1 MSGASDNHVQLKF
14 AMLGPFRLEWQNR
27 HFQHHLGGPTLEGLA
42 YLAFNANQ
50 PVRKE
55 KIAAMLWPDRT
66 DKSSRGLLSTALWR
80 IRCCLKPIRYLAL
93 TTDAGCVNL
102 TLPHHPHVDAVEL
115 EAAVMA
121 AHAAA
126 QSANSF
132 RLPDC
137 KRQALACI
145 IGTDDREF
153 LEGMTADWILAER
166 ERIFNLQ
173 VRGLILLMNDL
184 SERGL
189 FEEALM
195 IGRRILH
202 LDPFRE
208 CVHRLVMWLYVLAGQ
223 QGNAIRQFNQYE
235 ANLKQEL
242 GIAPMIETVML
253 KEHILDPQAVLTGGD
268 SCNQTPFKPTAP
280 ASLFDRIHEV
290 EQSRQNVLSLLNTS
304 SMV

>member
-1 MSGASDNHVQLKF
+1 MSGASDDHAQLKF
-14 AMLGPFRLEWQNR
+14 SMLGPFRMEWRNR
-27 HFQHHLGGPTLEGLA
+27 HFQLHLGGPTLEGLA

-80 IRCCLKPIRYLAL
+80 IRSCLKPIRSVSL
-93 TTDAGCVNL
+93 TTDSGCICL
-102 TLPHHPHVDAVEL
+102 TLPRHPEVDVLEL
-115 EAAVMA
+115 EAAVTA
-121 AHAAA
+121 AHTAT
-126 QSANSF
+126 QTANCF
-132 RLPDC
+132 CLPEC
-137 KRQALACI
+137 KRQALAGI
-145 IGTDDREF
+145 TGTDDREF

-195 IGRRILH
+195 IGRRVLR

-208 CVHRLVMWLYVLAGQ
+208 CVHRQVMWLYVLAGQ
-223 QGNAIRQFNQYE
+223 QGNAILQFNQYE

-242 GIAPMIETVML
+242 GIAPMIETIML
-253 KEHILDPQAVLTGGD
+253 KEHILNPQAAVNGEIGG
-268 SCNQTPFKPTAP
+268 NQIAPEPTTP
-280 ASLFDRIHEV
+280 ASLLDRMHEV
-290 EQSRQNVLSLLNTS
+290 AQNRQNVLSLLNTS
-304 SMV
+304 SLV

>member
-1 MSGASDNHVQLKF
+1 MGVFERANECLVPPMITPSEVFNAWPIPNGMEEPAFSIASC
-14 AMLGPFRLEWQNR
+14 
-27 HFQHHLGGPTLEGLA
+27 GPTLEGLA

-80 IRCCLKPIRYLAL
+80 IRSCLKPIGSLSL
-93 TTDAGCVNL
+93 TTDSGCICL
-102 TLPHHPHVDAVEL
+102 TLPRHPEVDVLEL
-115 EAAVMA
+115 ETAVTA
-121 AHAAA
+121 AHAAT
-126 QSANSF
+126 QTANCF
-132 RLPDC
+132 CLPDC
-137 KRQALACI
+137 KRQALAGI
-145 IGTDDREF
+145 TGTDDREF

-195 IGRRILH
+195 IGRRVLR

-208 CVHRLVMWLYVLAGQ
+208 CVHRQVMWLYVLA
-223 QGNAIRQFNQYE
+223 
-235 ANLKQEL
+235 
-242 GIAPMIETVML
+242 
-253 KEHILDPQAVLTGGD
+253 
-268 SCNQTPFKPTAP
+268 
-280 ASLFDRIHEV
+280 ASRAMRSSSSISMRPIS
-290 EQSRQNVLSLLNTS
+290 SRNWASHR
-304 SMV
+304 

>member
-1 MSGASDNHVQLKF
+1 MSGASSDHVQLKF
-14 AMLGPFRLEWQNR
+14 AMLGPFRVEWKNR
-27 HFQHHLGGPTLEGLA
+27 HFQLHLGGPTLEGLA
-42 YLAFNANQ
+42 FLAFNANQ

-80 IRCCLKPIRYLAL
+80 IRCCLKPIRNVSL
-93 TTDAGCVNL
+93 TTEAGCVNL
-102 TLPHHPHVDAVEL
+102 TLPHSPDVDVLEL

-121 AHAAA
+121 AHTAT
-126 QSANSF
+126 QSANCF

-137 KRQALACI
+137 KRQALARTT
-145 IGTDDREF
+145 GTDDREF

-195 IGRRILH
+195 IGRRVLH

-208 CVHRLVMWLYVLAGQ
+208 CVHRQVMWLYVLTGQ

-235 ANLKQEL
+235 THLKEEL

-253 KEHILDPQAVLTGGD
+253 KEHILDPQATPNGKD
-268 SCNQTPFKPTAP
+268 SGNQTPFNPSTP
-280 ASLFDRIHEV
+280 ASLLDRMHEIA
-290 EQSRQNVLSLLNTS
+290 QSRQNVLSLLNTS
-304 SMV
+304 SLA